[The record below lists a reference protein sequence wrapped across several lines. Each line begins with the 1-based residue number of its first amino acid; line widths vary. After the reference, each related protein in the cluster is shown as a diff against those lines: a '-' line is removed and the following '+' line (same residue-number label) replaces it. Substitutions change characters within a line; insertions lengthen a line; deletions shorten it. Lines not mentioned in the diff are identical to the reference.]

1 MTANNRYIFVLL
13 KIYVTIVLIV
23 VTILSPLNLSFV
35 PILLLMWYLF
45 FWRCWP
51 FNTNINLLTECFIFF
66 AITLLLSPHIGYLFS
81 LLVSLPV
88 LILIDR
94 NLKNMATRSMVY
106 RDAKYNR
113 SLTNV
118 GRALL
123 TIIVLV
129 MGASLLLGSLPLIL
143 ACTVIIIYLISV
155 ITVILRGLPIK
166 PVEENQV
173 QQRVLA
179 GSEGNVHVELNNRT
193 KYGGLLFIESP
204 YEWLKITPAISSLK
218 ENRLVITV
226 SLTPMLSGP
235 SLIKLKGYATDY
247 WGLTQTRFEIEP
259 IRLHVIPRARYAA
272 WLANKYM
279 SSTKPGNLPIISNL
293 EAIKPVS
300 GLRRGIEYYGSQMY
314 QPGDSLKNID
324 WKHSFKYNELISK
337 EFLEFQGR
345 PAILLINLAAKNEEE
360 LDKLGY
366 NIIVSAISLAQNN
379 IPVALAVYD
388 HEGVKM
394 TTPLLHSNELMLKT
408 LQVTRELVIFT
419 DPLKYLSTVDIGRLR
434 SNMHRLGPV
443 ENQASQVLTELLQLE
458 YRNLNNSARLNPASK
473 ALLEVFRKADKQSDI
488 VIISQCNHD
497 AEALSFNAFQLVQK
511 GNTIIYV

>member
-13 KIYVTIVLIV
+13 KVYVTIVLIV
-23 VTILSPLNLSFV
+23 VTILSPLNLSFG
-35 PILLLMWYLF
+35 PILLLVWYLF
-45 FWRCWP
+45 LWRWP
-51 FNTNINLLTECFIFF
+51 FNTNINLLTEFFIFF

-81 LLVSLPV
+81 LLVSLPT
-88 LILIDR
+88 LILIDS
-94 NLKNMATRSMVY
+94 NLKNTATRSMVY
-106 RDAKYNR
+106 RDTKYNR

-118 GRALL
+118 GRTLLAIIALA
-123 TIIVLV
+123 
-129 MGASLLLGSLPLIL
+129 MGTSLLLGSLALIL
-143 ACTVIIIYLISV
+143 ACTVIIIYFISV
-155 ITVILRGLPIK
+155 ATVILRGLPSK
-166 PVEENQV
+166 PVEEKQV
-173 QQRVLA
+173 QQRILA
-179 GSEGNVHVELNNRT
+179 GSESDVYVELDNKT

-204 YEWLKITPAISSLK
+204 YEWLKITPAILSLK
-218 ENRLVITV
+218 ENRLIITA
-226 SLTPMLSGP
+226 SLTPVLSGP
-235 SLIKLKGYATDY
+235 SLIKLKGYATDC

-324 WKHSFKYNELISK
+324 WKHSLKYNELISK

-366 NIIVSAISLAQNN
+366 NIIVSAISLARNN

-394 TTPLLHSNELMLKT
+394 TTPLLHSNELVLKT
-408 LQVTRELVIFT
+408 LKVTQGLVIFA
-419 DPLKYLSTVDIGRLR
+419 DPLKYLSTVDISRLR
-434 SNMHRLGPV
+434 SNMHRLKLV

-473 ALLEVFRKADKQSDI
+473 ALLEVFKKADKQSNI
-488 VIISQCNHD
+488 VIISHRNHD
-497 AEALSFNAFQLVQK
+497 AEALAFNAFQLVQK